1 MPVDEDGCATCGDLV
16 EYPCD
21 MHCHMSH
28 TCELPTAKAVIDR
41 TRATESFDA
50 SGQKLYNLRHHFN
63 WQFFFCYRLITFY
76 VTNVPRQTKNITC
89 IRKEFVN

>member
-1 MPVDEDGCATCGDLV
+1 MILDITLGFIHKFRSEPFVPADEDGCTTCGDLV

-41 TRATESFDA
+41 TRATE
-50 SGQKLYNLRHHFN
+50 
-63 WQFFFCYRLITFY
+63 TF
-76 VTNVPRQTKNITC
+76 
-89 IRKEFVN
+89 